1 MKKYVASALVAL
13 GLMTGSTQASPNT
26 STVEV
31 GVLTCDVAPGWGKVL
46 GSSREAQCV
55 FKDTAGFISEYTADI
70 TKFGLDIGF
79 AGTKTLSWT
88 VIAVGRFSPNN
99 LRGVYVGPNAEGSFV
114 VGAGANVMV
123 GGMRD
128 TIALQPVSVQMQTG
142 FGVAATVQVLT
153 LY

>member
-13 GLMTGSTQASPNT
+13 GLMTGSAQAAPGSM
-26 STVEV
+26 TVEV
-31 GVLTCDVAPGWGKVL
+31 GVLTCDVAPGWGKIL
-46 GSSREAQCV
+46 GSSRTAQCV
-55 FKDTAGFISEYTADI
+55 FKDTLGFVSEYTADI
-70 TKFGLDIGF
+70 TKLGLDIGF
-79 AGTKTLSWT
+79 AATKTLSWT
-88 VIAVGRFSPNN
+88 VVAAGRFSPNN

-142 FGVAATVQVLT
+142 FGVAAAVQVLT